1 MTKKAAQLLK
11 VGSLAAEVDKMRA
24 EVWSVFTLDSNQS
37 FCILPLKPTSVYTRT
52 YPDIWIRLIGSIFL
66 AHFIKI
72 LGYSESL
79 WKLMMDPSYF
89 LEVLVGALINF
100 GVWTWIRWISI
111 RLDVRYDWLAQSTL
125 RGFLQMILG
134 FVLPALLSFFIM
146 YFFFLYIAGENI
158 FSSNWLYDEYRVV
171 LFYLV
176 MMNAFYLGY
185 YFYQRFRQLEV
196 QLAAESVAT
205 AEPSILSSPP
215 PITSNNVIILAT
227 KGSRQIPVPAEDIA
241 YCFLQDDIYYLKTFE
256 DQQFMTSEPLDEL
269 ANMLPSAQFFRLN
282 RQFLANAKA
291 CASFRSIAHGKL
303 EVSLQPSFTEPVIVS
318 QKKAASFKAWL
329 LNP

>member
-1 MTKKAAQLLK
+1 MY
-11 VGSLAAEVDKMRA
+11 
-24 EVWSVFTLDSNQS
+24 
-37 FCILPLKPTSVYTRT
+37 IRT

-111 RLDVRYDWLAQSTL
+111 RLDARYDWLVQPTL
-125 RGFLQMILG
+125 RGFLQMALG
-134 FVLPALLSFFIM
+134 FVLPNLLSFFIM
-146 YFFFLYIAGENI
+146 YFFFIYITGENI

-171 LFYLV
+171 LFYMV

-185 YFYQRFRQLEV
+185 YFYQRFRQLEA
-196 QLAAESVAT
+196 QLAAETVAT
-205 AEPSILSSPP
+205 SEPSILSSPTP
-215 PITSNNVIILAT
+215 PAQSNVVILAT
-227 KGSRQIPVPAEDIA
+227 KGNRQIPVPAEDIA
-241 YCFLQDDIYYLKTFE
+241 YCFLQDDIYYLKTF
-256 DQQFMTSEPLDEL
+256 DDLQLMTNEPLDEL
-269 ANMLPSAQFFRLN
+269 TNLLPSNQFFRLN

-291 CASFRSIAHGKL
+291 CASFRSIANGKL
-303 EVSLQPSFTEPVIVS
+303 EVNLQPVFADPVIVS